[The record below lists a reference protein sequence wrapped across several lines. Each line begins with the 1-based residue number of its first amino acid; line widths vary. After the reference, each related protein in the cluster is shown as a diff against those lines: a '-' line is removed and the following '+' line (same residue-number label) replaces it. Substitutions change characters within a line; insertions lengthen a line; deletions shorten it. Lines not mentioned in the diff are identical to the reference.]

1 MISPT
6 AASNHSSVAVRQ
18 EIIMQSKSSFSWLR
32 RVLAIDA
39 VSSAAMGLGL
49 LVLAPTLAPLLNLPL
64 DLLREAGVI
73 LLPFAAL
80 VGYLASREQP
90 ARAGVWTVIALN
102 AVWTVDSIVLLL
114 SGWVEPNGLG
124 YAFVIGQAVVVGVF
138 AELEYVGLRRA
149 SLAAAS

>member
-1 MISPT
+1 MIFPT

-64 DLLREAGVI
+64 DLLREAGAI

>member
-1 MISPT
+1 
-6 AASNHSSVAVRQ
+6 
-18 EIIMQSKSSFSWLR
+18 MQSKSSFSLLR
-32 RVLAIDA
+32 RVLAVDA

-49 LVLAPTLAPLLNLPL
+49 LVLAPVLAPLLNLPL
-64 DLLREAGVI
+64 ALLREAGVI

-102 AVWTVDSIVLLL
+102 AVWSVDSILLLL
-114 SGWVEPNGLG
+114 SGWIAPTGLG

-149 SLAAAS
+149 SLAIAS

>member
-1 MISPT
+1 
-6 AASNHSSVAVRQ
+6 
-18 EIIMQSKSSFSWLR
+18 MQSKSSSSWLR

-64 DLLREAGVI
+64 DLLREAGAI

-90 ARAGVWTVIALN
+90 ARAGVWIVIALN

-138 AELEYVGLRRA
+138 AELEYLGLRRV

>member
-1 MISPT
+1 
-6 AASNHSSVAVRQ
+6 
-18 EIIMQSKSSFSWLR
+18 MQSKASFSWLR

-64 DLLREAGVI
+64 DLLREAGAI

>member
-1 MISPT
+1 
-6 AASNHSSVAVRQ
+6 
-18 EIIMQSKSSFSWLR
+18 MQSKPSFSLLR
-32 RVLAIDA
+32 RVLAVDA

-49 LVLAPTLAPLLNLPL
+49 LVLAPTLAPMLNLPL
-64 DLLREAGVI
+64 ELLRDAGMI

-102 AVWTVDSIVLLL
+102 AVWSVDSVLLLL
-114 SGWVEPNGLG
+114 SGWIEPTGLG

-138 AELEYVGLRRA
+138 AELEYLGLRRA
-149 SLAAAS
+149 ALPLAS